1 METSQDLFKQLE
13 EAEKLFSNGSIK
25 NAQKLVRD
33 VISKTKTFKK
43 VPNALKHKL
52 NFAIGQSRYF
62 DEMSSFAT
70 NPKRE
75 ELISEIT
82 KIVATPLEEPK
93 KQAHRIHDLQT
104 KWQLLDLSS
113 RPASREQWSKFNE
126 LCNKGWEPCSEYFDE
141 LKAIKINNANQR
153 LKIIEEINLYVS
165 ENSAKWPEVRTLIQ
179 YMRRTFEQWQ
189 KFAPVLDKDLN
200 KLKTAYFE
208 AKKPINNYI
217 KKQESNVI
225 AIKESL
231 ILKVEAIDGEDGD
244 LNIKK
249 FNDLKNEWKKAGSA
263 GRKHDNKLWD
273 KFNKSADRLFNA
285 KKEVIDA
292 EIVLAEN
299 ILKDLKDKTIS
310 TQDAETKLN
319 ELKNIQKTKEYNNVV
334 SNIRNLKNE
343 KIKEAKAS
351 KLSEY
356 NKIFSVINDEKG
368 ATISLSKLIEAAVS
382 KSINNKKT
390 DKKALLYSC
399 IKLEILANLESLKK
413 DAALRQQIQLE
424 MLTSKFNKSNSGDL
438 NDLDSLV
445 INFIENYSKEDSG
458 APEKALWNRISK
470 TLEVLVS

>member
-13 EAEKLFSNGSIK
+13 KAEKLFSDGSIK
-25 NAQKLVRD
+25 NAQKIVRD

-75 ELISEIT
+75 ELITEIT
-82 KIVATPLEEPK
+82 DIITNPLEDPK
-93 KQAHRIHDLQT
+93 KQAHRIHDLQA

-126 LCNKGWEPCSEYFDE
+126 LCNRGWEPCSEYFDE
-141 LKAIKINNANQR
+141 LKAIKVNNANQR
-153 LKIIEEINLYVS
+153 FKIIEEINIYVS
-165 ENSAKWPEVRTLIQ
+165 ENSSNWPEVRTLIQ
-179 YMRRTFEQWQ
+179 YMRGTFDQWQ

-200 KLKTAYFE
+200 KLKSAYFE
-208 AKKPINNYI
+208 SKKPINDYI

-231 ILKVEAIDGEDGD
+231 ISKVDAIDGEDGD

-285 KKEVIDA
+285 KKEVLDA
-292 EIVLAEN
+292 ELVIAKELLGK
-299 ILKDLKDKTIS
+299 IKKDEIS
-310 TQDAETKLN
+310 TKEASN
-319 ELKNIQKTKEYNNVV
+319 EMQNLSNISKTKEYSLLRTAIKDKKIEQEN
-334 SNIRNLKNE
+334 KNKAE
-343 KIKEAKAS
+343 KIDSYLNLFEAFSKQEFDTLDLPKSIAS
-351 KLSEY
+351 K
-356 NKIFSVINDEKG
+356 V
-368 ATISLSKLIEAAVS
+368 SKLKTS
-382 KSINNKKT
+382 KSDN
-390 DKKALLYSC
+390 AQLQYVC
-399 IKLEILANLESLKK
+399 IKLEIMAGIDSLKK
-413 DAALRQQIQLE
+413 DSDLRQSIQLE
-424 MLTSKFNKSNSGDL
+424 MLTSKFNKSSANLESLDDL
-438 NDLDSLV
+438 L
-445 INFIENYSKEDSG
+445 IHFFENLSSKDTS
-458 APEKALWNRISK
+458 AADK
-470 TLEVLVS
+470 TLWKRITKSIGNILSN

>member
-334 SNIRNLKNE
+334 SNIKNLKNE

-356 NKIFSVINDEKG
+356 NKIFSVINDKKDV
-368 ATISLSKLIEAAVS
+368 TISLSKLIEAAVS

-413 DAALRQQIQLE
+413 DAAFRQQIQLE

>member
-13 EAEKLFSNGSIK
+13 KAEKLFSDGSIK
-25 NAQKLVRD
+25 NAQKIVRD

-75 ELISEIT
+75 ELITEIT
-82 KIVATPLEEPK
+82 DIITNPLEDPK
-93 KQAHRIHDLQT
+93 KQAHRIHDLQA

-141 LKAIKINNANQR
+141 LKAIKVNNANQR
-153 LKIIEEINLYVS
+153 FKIIEEINIYVS
-165 ENSAKWPEVRTLIQ
+165 ENSSNWPDVRTLIQ
-179 YMRRTFEQWQ
+179 YMRGTFDQWQ

-200 KLKTAYFE
+200 KLKSAYFE
-208 AKKPINNYI
+208 SKKPINDYI

-231 ILKVEAIDGEDGD
+231 ISKVDAIDGEDGD

-285 KKEVIDA
+285 KKEVLDA
-292 EIVLAEN
+292 ELVIA
-299 ILKDLKDKTIS
+299 KDLLGKIKKDEIS
-310 TQDAETKLN
+310 IKEASN
-319 ELKNIQKTKEYNNVV
+319 EMQNLSNISKTKEYSLLRAAIKDKKIEQEN
-334 SNIRNLKNE
+334 KNKAE
-343 KIKEAKAS
+343 KIDSYLNLFEAFSKQEFDTLDLPKSIAS
-351 KLSEY
+351 K
-356 NKIFSVINDEKG
+356 V
-368 ATISLSKLIEAAVS
+368 SKLKTS
-382 KSINNKKT
+382 KSDN
-390 DKKALLYSC
+390 AQLQYVC
-399 IKLEILANLESLKK
+399 IKLEIMAGIDSLKK
-413 DAALRQQIQLE
+413 DSDLRQSIQLE
-424 MLTSKFNKSNSGDL
+424 MLTSKFNKSSAN
-438 NDLDSLV
+438 LDSLDDLL
-445 INFIENYSKEDSG
+445 IHFFENLSSKDTS
-458 APEKALWNRISK
+458 AADKTMWKRITKSIGNI
-470 TLEVLVS
+470 LSN

>member
-13 EAEKLFSNGSIK
+13 KAEKLFSDGSIK
-25 NAQKLVRD
+25 NAQKIVRD

-75 ELISEIT
+75 ELITEIT
-82 KIVATPLEEPK
+82 DIITNPLEDPK
-93 KQAHRIHDLQT
+93 KQAHRIHDLQA

-141 LKAIKINNANQR
+141 LKAIKVNNANQR
-153 LKIIEEINLYVS
+153 FKIIEEINIYVS
-165 ENSAKWPEVRTLIQ
+165 ENSSNWPEVRTLIQ
-179 YMRRTFEQWQ
+179 YMRGTFDQWQ

-200 KLKTAYFE
+200 KLKSAYFE
-208 AKKPINNYI
+208 SKKPINDYI

-231 ILKVEAIDGEDGD
+231 ISKVDAIDGEDGD

-285 KKEVIDA
+285 KKEVLDA
-292 EIVLAEN
+292 ELVIAKELLGK
-299 ILKDLKDKTIS
+299 IKKDEIS
-310 TQDAETKLN
+310 TKEASN
-319 ELKNIQKTKEYNNVV
+319 EMQNLSNISKTKEYSLLRAAIKDKKIEQEN
-334 SNIRNLKNE
+334 KNKAE
-343 KIKEAKAS
+343 KIDSYLNLFEAFSKQEFDTLDLPKSIAS
-351 KLSEY
+351 K
-356 NKIFSVINDEKG
+356 V
-368 ATISLSKLIEAAVS
+368 SKLKTS
-382 KSINNKKT
+382 KSDN
-390 DKKALLYSC
+390 AQLQYVC
-399 IKLEILANLESLKK
+399 IKLEIMAGIDSLKK
-413 DAALRQQIQLE
+413 DSDLRQSIQLE
-424 MLTSKFNKSNSGDL
+424 MLTSKFNKSSANLESLDDL
-438 NDLDSLV
+438 L
-445 INFIENYSKEDSG
+445 IHFFENLSSKDTS
-458 APEKALWNRISK
+458 AADK
-470 TLEVLVS
+470 TLWKRITKSIGNILSN

>member
-179 YMRRTFEQWQ
+179 YMRGTFEQWQ

-334 SNIRNLKNE
+334 SNIKNLKNE

-356 NKIFSVINDEKG
+356 NKIFSVINDKKD
-368 ATISLSKLIEAAVS
+368 ATISLSKLIEAAIS

-413 DAALRQQIQLE
+413 DTALRQQIQLE

-458 APEKALWNRISK
+458 ASEKALWNRVSK

>member
-165 ENSAKWPEVRTLIQ
+165 ENSTKWPEVRTLIQ
-179 YMRRTFEQWQ
+179 YMRGTFEQWQ

-334 SNIRNLKNE
+334 SNIKNLKNE

-356 NKIFSVINDEKG
+356 NKIFSVINDKKD
-368 ATISLSKLIEAAVS
+368 ATISLSKLIEAAIS

-458 APEKALWNRISK
+458 APEKALWNRVSK

>member
-82 KIVATPLEEPK
+82 KIVSTPLEEPK
-93 KQAHRIHDLQT
+93 KQAHLIHDLQT

-179 YMRRTFEQWQ
+179 YMRGTFEQWQ

-334 SNIRNLKNE
+334 SNIKNLKNE

-356 NKIFSVINDEKG
+356 NKIFSVIIDKKD
-368 ATISLSKLIEAAVS
+368 ATISLSKLIEAAIS

>member
-13 EAEKLFSNGSIK
+13 KAEQLFSDGSIK
-25 NAQKLVRD
+25 NAQKIVRD

-75 ELISEIT
+75 ELITEIT
-82 KIVATPLEEPK
+82 DIITNPLEDPK
-93 KQAHRIHDLQT
+93 KQAHRIHDLQA

-141 LKAIKINNANQR
+141 LKAIKVNNANQR
-153 LKIIEEINLYVS
+153 FKIIEEINIYVS
-165 ENSAKWPEVRTLIQ
+165 ENSSNWPDVRTLIQ
-179 YMRRTFEQWQ
+179 YMRGTFDQWQ

-200 KLKTAYFE
+200 KLKSAYFE
-208 AKKPINNYI
+208 SKKPINDYI

-231 ILKVEAIDGEDGD
+231 ISKVDAIDGEDGD

-285 KKEVIDA
+285 KKEVLDA
-292 EIVLAEN
+292 ELVIAKELLGKIKKDEISIKEASNEMQNLSN
-299 ILKDLKDKTIS
+299 IS
-310 TQDAETKLN
+310 
-319 ELKNIQKTKEYNNVV
+319 KTKEYSLLRTAIKDKKIEQEN
-334 SNIRNLKNE
+334 KNKAE
-343 KIKEAKAS
+343 KIDSYLNLFEAFSKQEFDTLDLPKSIAS
-351 KLSEY
+351 K
-356 NKIFSVINDEKG
+356 V
-368 ATISLSKLIEAAVS
+368 SKLKTS
-382 KSINNKKT
+382 KSDN
-390 DKKALLYSC
+390 AQLQYVC
-399 IKLEILANLESLKK
+399 IKLEIMAGIDSLKK
-413 DAALRQQIQLE
+413 DSDLRQSIQLE
-424 MLTSKFNKSNSGDL
+424 MLTSKFNKSSANLESLDDL
-438 NDLDSLV
+438 L
-445 INFIENYSKEDSG
+445 IHFFENLSSKDTS
-458 APEKALWNRISK
+458 AADK
-470 TLEVLVS
+470 TLWKRITKSIGNILSN

>member
-13 EAEKLFSNGSIK
+13 KAEKLFSDGSIK
-25 NAQKLVRD
+25 NAQKIVRD

-75 ELISEIT
+75 ELITEIT
-82 KIVATPLEEPK
+82 DIITNPLEDPK
-93 KQAHRIHDLQT
+93 KQAHRIHDLQA

-141 LKAIKINNANQR
+141 LKAIKVNNANQR
-153 LKIIEEINLYVS
+153 FKIIEEINIYVS
-165 ENSAKWPEVRTLIQ
+165 ENSSNWPEVRTLIQ
-179 YMRRTFEQWQ
+179 YMRGTFDQWQ

-200 KLKTAYFE
+200 KLKSAYFE
-208 AKKPINNYI
+208 SKKPINDYI

-231 ILKVEAIDGEDGD
+231 ISKVDAIDGEDGD

-285 KKEVIDA
+285 KKEVLDA
-292 EIVLAEN
+292 ELVIAKELLGK
-299 ILKDLKDKTIS
+299 IKKDEIS
-310 TQDAETKLN
+310 TKEASN
-319 ELKNIQKTKEYNNVV
+319 EMQNLSNISKTKEYSLLRTAIKDKKIEQEN
-334 SNIRNLKNE
+334 KNKAE
-343 KIKEAKAS
+343 KIDSYLNLFEAFSKQEFDTLDLPKSIAS
-351 KLSEY
+351 K
-356 NKIFSVINDEKG
+356 V
-368 ATISLSKLIEAAVS
+368 SKLKTS
-382 KSINNKKT
+382 KSDN
-390 DKKALLYSC
+390 AQLQYVC
-399 IKLEILANLESLKK
+399 IKLEIMAGIDSLKK
-413 DAALRQQIQLE
+413 DSDLRQSIQLE
-424 MLTSKFNKSNSGDL
+424 MLTSKFNKSSAN
-438 NDLDSLV
+438 LDSLDDLL
-445 INFIENYSKEDSG
+445 IHFFENLSSKDTS
-458 APEKALWNRISK
+458 AADK
-470 TLEVLVS
+470 TLWKRITKSIGNILSN

>member
-179 YMRRTFEQWQ
+179 YMRGTFEQWQ

-310 TQDAETKLN
+310 SQDAETKLN
-319 ELKNIQKTKEYNNVV
+319 ELKNVQKTKEYNNVV
-334 SNIRNLKNE
+334 SSIKNLKNE

-356 NKIFSVINDEKG
+356 NKIFSVINDKKD
-368 ATISLSKLIEAAVS
+368 ATISLSKLIEAAIS

>member
-1 METSQDLFKQLE
+1 VETSQDLFKQLE

-179 YMRRTFEQWQ
+179 YMRGTFEQWQ

-334 SNIRNLKNE
+334 SNIKNLKNE

-356 NKIFSVINDEKG
+356 NKIFSVINDKKD
-368 ATISLSKLIEAAVS
+368 AVISLSKLIEAAIS

>member
-1 METSQDLFKQLE
+1 VETSQDLFKQLE

-179 YMRRTFEQWQ
+179 YMRGTFEQWQ

-334 SNIRNLKNE
+334 SNIKNLKNE

-356 NKIFSVINDEKG
+356 NKIFSVINDKKD
-368 ATISLSKLIEAAVS
+368 ATISLSKLIEAAIS
-382 KSINNKKT
+382 KSINNKRT

-458 APEKALWNRISK
+458 APEKALWNRVSK

>member
-82 KIVATPLEEPK
+82 KIVSTPLEEPK
-93 KQAHRIHDLQT
+93 KQAHLIHDLQT

-179 YMRRTFEQWQ
+179 YMRGTFEQWQ

-319 ELKNIQKTKEYNNVV
+319 ELKNIRKTKEYNNVV
-334 SNIRNLKNE
+334 SNIKNLKNE

-356 NKIFSVINDEKG
+356 NKIFSVINDKKD
-368 ATISLSKLIEAAVS
+368 ATISLSKLIEAAIS

>member
-13 EAEKLFSNGSIK
+13 KAEKLFSDGLIK
-25 NAQKLVRD
+25 NAQKIVRD

-75 ELISEIT
+75 ELITEIT
-82 KIVATPLEEPK
+82 DIITNPLEDPK
-93 KQAHRIHDLQT
+93 KQAHRIHDLQA

-141 LKAIKINNANQR
+141 LKAIKVNNANQR
-153 LKIIEEINLYVS
+153 FKIIEEINIYVS
-165 ENSAKWPEVRTLIQ
+165 ENSSNWPDVRTLIQ
-179 YMRRTFEQWQ
+179 YMRGTFDQWQ

-200 KLKTAYFE
+200 KLKSAYFE
-208 AKKPINNYI
+208 SKKPINDYI

-231 ILKVEAIDGEDGD
+231 ISKVDAIDGEDGD

-285 KKEVIDA
+285 KKEVLDA
-292 EIVLAEN
+292 ELVIAKELLGK
-299 ILKDLKDKTIS
+299 IKKDEIS
-310 TQDAETKLN
+310 TKEASN
-319 ELKNIQKTKEYNNVV
+319 EMQNLSNISKTKEYSLLRTAIKDKKIEQEN
-334 SNIRNLKNE
+334 KNKAE
-343 KIKEAKAS
+343 KIDSYLNLFEAFSKQEFDTLDLPKSIAS
-351 KLSEY
+351 K
-356 NKIFSVINDEKG
+356 V
-368 ATISLSKLIEAAVS
+368 SKLKTS
-382 KSINNKKT
+382 KSDN
-390 DKKALLYSC
+390 AQLQYVC
-399 IKLEILANLESLKK
+399 IKLEIMAGIDSLKK
-413 DAALRQQIQLE
+413 DSDLRQSIQLE
-424 MLTSKFNKSNSGDL
+424 MLTSKFNKSSANLESLDDL
-438 NDLDSLV
+438 L
-445 INFIENYSKEDSG
+445 IHFFENLSSKDTS
-458 APEKALWNRISK
+458 AADK
-470 TLEVLVS
+470 TLWKRITKSIANILSN

>member
-13 EAEKLFSNGSIK
+13 KAEKLFSDGSIK
-25 NAQKLVRD
+25 NAQKIVRD

-75 ELISEIT
+75 ELITEIT
-82 KIVATPLEEPK
+82 DIITNPLEDPK
-93 KQAHRIHDLQT
+93 KQAHRIHDLQA

-141 LKAIKINNANQR
+141 LKAIKVNNANQR
-153 LKIIEEINLYVS
+153 FKIIEEINIYVS
-165 ENSAKWPEVRTLIQ
+165 ENSSNWPDVRTLIQ
-179 YMRRTFEQWQ
+179 YMRGTFDQWQ

-200 KLKTAYFE
+200 KLKSAYFE
-208 AKKPINNYI
+208 SKKPINDYI

-231 ILKVEAIDGEDGD
+231 ISKVDAIDGEDGD

-285 KKEVIDA
+285 KKEVLDA
-292 EIVLAEN
+292 ELVIAKELLGKIKKDEISIKEASNEMQNLSN
-299 ILKDLKDKTIS
+299 IS
-310 TQDAETKLN
+310 
-319 ELKNIQKTKEYNNVV
+319 KTKEYSLLRVAIKDKKIEQEN
-334 SNIRNLKNE
+334 KNKAE
-343 KIKEAKAS
+343 KIDSYLNLFEAFSKQEFDTLDLPKSIAS
-351 KLSEY
+351 K
-356 NKIFSVINDEKG
+356 V
-368 ATISLSKLIEAAVS
+368 SKLKTS
-382 KSINNKKT
+382 KSDN
-390 DKKALLYSC
+390 AQLQYVC
-399 IKLEILANLESLKK
+399 IKLEIMAGIDSLKK
-413 DAALRQQIQLE
+413 DSDLRQSIQLE
-424 MLTSKFNKSNSGDL
+424 MLTSKFNKSSANLESLDDL
-438 NDLDSLV
+438 L
-445 INFIENYSKEDSG
+445 IHFFENLSSKDTS
-458 APEKALWNRISK
+458 AADK
-470 TLEVLVS
+470 TLWKRITKSIGNILSN

>member
-13 EAEKLFSNGSIK
+13 KAEKLFSDGSIK
-25 NAQKLVRD
+25 NAQKIVRD

-62 DEMSSFAT
+62 DEMSSFST

-75 ELISEIT
+75 ELITEIT
-82 KIVATPLEEPK
+82 DIITNPLEDPK
-93 KQAHRIHDLQT
+93 KQAHRIHDLQA

-141 LKAIKINNANQR
+141 LKAIKVNNANQR
-153 LKIIEEINLYVS
+153 FKIIEEINIYVS
-165 ENSAKWPEVRTLIQ
+165 ENSSNWPEVRTLIQ
-179 YMRRTFEQWQ
+179 YMRGTFDQWQ

-200 KLKTAYFE
+200 KLKSAYFE
-208 AKKPINNYI
+208 SKKPINDYI

-231 ILKVEAIDGEDGD
+231 ISKVDAIDGEDGD

-285 KKEVIDA
+285 KKEVLDA
-292 EIVLAEN
+292 ELVIAKELLGK
-299 ILKDLKDKTIS
+299 IKKDEIS
-310 TQDAETKLN
+310 TKEASN
-319 ELKNIQKTKEYNNVV
+319 EMQNLSNISKTKEYSLLRTAIKDKKIEQEN
-334 SNIRNLKNE
+334 KNKAE
-343 KIKEAKAS
+343 KIDSYLNLFEAFSKQEFDTLDLPKSIAS
-351 KLSEY
+351 K
-356 NKIFSVINDEKG
+356 V
-368 ATISLSKLIEAAVS
+368 SKLKTS
-382 KSINNKKT
+382 KSDN
-390 DKKALLYSC
+390 AQLQYVC
-399 IKLEILANLESLKK
+399 IKLEIMAGIDSLKK
-413 DAALRQQIQLE
+413 DSDLRQSIQLE
-424 MLTSKFNKSNSGDL
+424 MLTSKFNKSSANLESLDDL
-438 NDLDSLV
+438 L
-445 INFIENYSKEDSG
+445 IHFFENLSSKDTS
-458 APEKALWNRISK
+458 AADK
-470 TLEVLVS
+470 TLWKRITKSIGNILSN

>member
-25 NAQKLVRD
+25 NAQKLVRE

-179 YMRRTFEQWQ
+179 YMRGTFEQWQ

-334 SNIRNLKNE
+334 SNIKNLKNE

-356 NKIFSVINDEKG
+356 NKIFSVINDKKD
-368 ATISLSKLIEAAVS
+368 ATISLSKLIEAAIS

>member
-179 YMRRTFEQWQ
+179 YMRGTFEQWQ

-334 SNIRNLKNE
+334 SNIKNLKNE

-356 NKIFSVINDEKG
+356 NKIFSVINDKKD
-368 ATISLSKLIEAAVS
+368 ATISLSKLIEAAIS

-424 MLTSKFNKSNSGDL
+424 MLTSKFNKSNSGEL
-438 NDLDSLV
+438 NDLDSLI

>member
-13 EAEKLFSNGSIK
+13 KAEKLFSDGSIK
-25 NAQKLVRD
+25 NAQKIVRD

-75 ELISEIT
+75 ELITEIT
-82 KIVATPLEEPK
+82 DIITNPLEDPK
-93 KQAHRIHDLQT
+93 KQAHRIHDLQA

-141 LKAIKINNANQR
+141 LKAIKVNNANQR
-153 LKIIEEINLYVS
+153 FKIIEEINIYVS
-165 ENSAKWPEVRTLIQ
+165 ENSSNWPEVRTLIQ
-179 YMRRTFEQWQ
+179 YMRGTFDQWQ

-200 KLKTAYFE
+200 KLKSAYFE
-208 AKKPINNYI
+208 SKKPINDYI

-231 ILKVEAIDGEDGD
+231 ISKVDAIDGEDGD

-285 KKEVIDA
+285 KKEVLDA
-292 EIVLAEN
+292 ELVIAKELLGK
-299 ILKDLKDKTIS
+299 IKKDEIS
-310 TQDAETKLN
+310 TKEASN
-319 ELKNIQKTKEYNNVV
+319 EMQNLSNISKTKEYSLLRAAIKDKKIEQEN
-334 SNIRNLKNE
+334 KNKAE
-343 KIKEAKAS
+343 KIDSYLNLFEAFSKQEFDTLDLPKSIAS
-351 KLSEY
+351 K
-356 NKIFSVINDEKG
+356 V
-368 ATISLSKLIEAAVS
+368 SKLKTS
-382 KSINNKKT
+382 KSDN
-390 DKKALLYSC
+390 AQLQYVC
-399 IKLEILANLESLKK
+399 IKLEIMAGIDSLKK
-413 DAALRQQIQLE
+413 DSDLRQSIQLE
-424 MLTSKFNKSNSGDL
+424 MLTSKFNKSSAN
-438 NDLDSLV
+438 LDSLDDLL
-445 INFIENYSKEDSG
+445 IHFFENLSSKDTS
-458 APEKALWNRISK
+458 AADK
-470 TLEVLVS
+470 TLWKRITKSIGNILSN

>member
-179 YMRRTFEQWQ
+179 YMRGTFEQWQ

-334 SNIRNLKNE
+334 SSIKNLKNE

-356 NKIFSVINDEKG
+356 NKIFSVINDKKD
-368 ATISLSKLIEAAVS
+368 ATISLSKLIEAAIS

-458 APEKALWNRISK
+458 APEKALWNRVSK

>member
-1 METSQDLFKQLE
+1 VETSQDLFKQLE

-179 YMRRTFEQWQ
+179 YMRGTFEQWQ

-334 SNIRNLKNE
+334 SNIKNLKNE

-356 NKIFSVINDEKG
+356 NKIFSVINDKKD
-368 ATISLSKLIEAAVS
+368 ATISLSKLIEAAIS

>member
-179 YMRRTFEQWQ
+179 YMRGTFEQWQ
-189 KFAPVLDKDLN
+189 KFSPVLDKDLN

-263 GRKHDNKLWD
+263 GRKHDYKLWD

-334 SNIRNLKNE
+334 SNIKNLKNE

-356 NKIFSVINDEKG
+356 NKIFSVINDKKD
-368 ATISLSKLIEAAVS
+368 ATISLSKLIEAAIS

>member
-13 EAEKLFSNGSIK
+13 KAEKLFSDGSIK
-25 NAQKLVRD
+25 NAQKIVRD

-75 ELISEIT
+75 ELITEIT
-82 KIVATPLEEPK
+82 DIITNTLEDPK
-93 KQAHRIHDLQT
+93 KQAHRIHDLQA

-141 LKAIKINNANQR
+141 LKAIKVNNANQR
-153 LKIIEEINLYVS
+153 FKIIEEINIYVS
-165 ENSAKWPEVRTLIQ
+165 MNSSNWPDVRTLIQ
-179 YMRRTFEQWQ
+179 YMRGTFDQWQ

-200 KLKTAYFE
+200 KLKSAYFE
-208 AKKPINNYI
+208 SKKPINDYI

-231 ILKVEAIDGEDGD
+231 ISKVDAIDGEDGD

-285 KKEVIDA
+285 KKEVLDA
-292 EIVLAEN
+292 ELVIAKELLGK
-299 ILKDLKDKTIS
+299 IKKDEIS
-310 TQDAETKLN
+310 TKEASN
-319 ELKNIQKTKEYNNVV
+319 EMQNLSNISKTKEYSLLRTAIKDKKIEQEN
-334 SNIRNLKNE
+334 KNKAE
-343 KIKEAKAS
+343 KIDSYLNLFEAFSKQEFDTLDLPKSIAS
-351 KLSEY
+351 K
-356 NKIFSVINDEKG
+356 V
-368 ATISLSKLIEAAVS
+368 SKLKTS
-382 KSINNKKT
+382 KSDN
-390 DKKALLYSC
+390 AQLQYVC
-399 IKLEILANLESLKK
+399 IKLEIMAGIDSLKK
-413 DAALRQQIQLE
+413 DSDLRQSIQLE
-424 MLTSKFNKSNSGDL
+424 MLTSKFNKSSANLESLDDL
-438 NDLDSLV
+438 L
-445 INFIENYSKEDSG
+445 IHFFENLSSKDTS
-458 APEKALWNRISK
+458 AADK
-470 TLEVLVS
+470 TLWKRITKSIGNILSN

>member
-165 ENSAKWPEVRTLIQ
+165 ENSAKWPEVKTLIQ
-179 YMRRTFEQWQ
+179 YMRGTFEQWQ

-334 SNIRNLKNE
+334 LNIKNLKNE

-356 NKIFSVINDEKG
+356 NKIFSVINDKKD

>member
-179 YMRRTFEQWQ
+179 YMRGTFEQWQ

-438 NDLDSLV
+438 NDLDSLI

>member
-179 YMRRTFEQWQ
+179 YMRGTFEQWQ

-334 SNIRNLKNE
+334 SNIKNLKNE

-356 NKIFSVINDEKG
+356 NKIFSVINDKKD
-368 ATISLSKLIEAAVS
+368 ATISLSKLIEAAIS

-390 DKKALLYSC
+390 DKKAFFYSC

>member
-165 ENSAKWPEVRTLIQ
+165 ENSAKWPEVKTLIQ
-179 YMRRTFEQWQ
+179 YMRGTFEQWQ
-189 KFAPVLDKDLN
+189 KFAPVLNKDLN

-413 DAALRQQIQLE
+413 DAAFRQQIQLE

>member
-165 ENSAKWPEVRTLIQ
+165 ENSTKWPEVRTLIQ
-179 YMRRTFEQWQ
+179 YMRGTFEQWQ

-334 SNIRNLKNE
+334 TNIKNLKNE

-356 NKIFSVINDEKG
+356 NKIFSVINDKKD
-368 ATISLSKLIEAAVS
+368 ATISLSKLIEAAIS

>member
-179 YMRRTFEQWQ
+179 YMRGTFEQWQ

-334 SNIRNLKNE
+334 SNIKNLKNE

-356 NKIFSVINDEKG
+356 NKIFSVINDKKD
-368 ATISLSKLIEAAVS
+368 ATISLSKLIEAAIS

-424 MLTSKFNKSNSGDL
+424 MLTSKFNKRNSGDL
-438 NDLDSLV
+438 ND
-445 INFIENYSKEDSG
+445 
-458 APEKALWNRISK
+458 
-470 TLEVLVS
+470 

>member
-179 YMRRTFEQWQ
+179 YMRGTFEQWQ

-334 SNIRNLKNE
+334 SNIKNLKNE
-343 KIKEAKAS
+343 KIKEAKVS

-356 NKIFSVINDEKG
+356 NKIFSVINDKKD
-368 ATISLSKLIEAAVS
+368 ATISLSKLIEAAIS

-399 IKLEILANLESLKK
+399 IKLEILANLESFKK

>member
-62 DEMSSFAT
+62 DEMTSFAT

-179 YMRRTFEQWQ
+179 YMRGTFEQWQ

-334 SNIRNLKNE
+334 SNIKNLKNE

-356 NKIFSVINDEKG
+356 NKIFSVINDKKD
-368 ATISLSKLIEAAVS
+368 AAISLSKLIEAAIS

>member
-13 EAEKLFSNGSIK
+13 KAEKLFSDGSIK
-25 NAQKLVRD
+25 NAQKIVRD

-75 ELISEIT
+75 ELITEIT
-82 KIVATPLEEPK
+82 DIITNPLEDPK
-93 KQAHRIHDLQT
+93 KQAHRIHDLQA

-141 LKAIKINNANQR
+141 LKAIKVNNANQR
-153 LKIIEEINLYVS
+153 FKIIEEINIYVS
-165 ENSAKWPEVRTLIQ
+165 ENSSNWPEVRTLIQ
-179 YMRRTFEQWQ
+179 YMRGTFDQWQ

-200 KLKTAYFE
+200 KLKSAYFE
-208 AKKPINNYI
+208 SKKPINDYI

-231 ILKVEAIDGEDGD
+231 ISKVDAIDGEDGD

-285 KKEVIDA
+285 KKEVLDA
-292 EIVLAEN
+292 ELVIAKELLGK
-299 ILKDLKDKTIS
+299 IKKDEIS
-310 TQDAETKLN
+310 TKEASN
-319 ELKNIQKTKEYNNVV
+319 EMQNLSNISKTKEYSLLRTAIKDKKIEQEN
-334 SNIRNLKNE
+334 KNKAE
-343 KIKEAKAS
+343 KIDSYLNLFEAFSKQEFDTLDLPKSIAS
-351 KLSEY
+351 K
-356 NKIFSVINDEKG
+356 V
-368 ATISLSKLIEAAVS
+368 SKLKTS
-382 KSINNKKT
+382 KSDN
-390 DKKALLYSC
+390 AQLQYVC
-399 IKLEILANLESLKK
+399 IKLEIMAGIDSLKK
-413 DAALRQQIQLE
+413 DSDLRQSIQLE
-424 MLTSKFNKSNSGDL
+424 MLTSKFNKSSANLESLDDL
-438 NDLDSLV
+438 L
-445 INFIENYSKEDSG
+445 IHFFENLSSKDTS
-458 APEKALWNRISK
+458 AADK
-470 TLEVLVS
+470 TLWKRITKSIGNILSN

>member
-179 YMRRTFEQWQ
+179 YMRGTFEQLQ

-334 SNIRNLKNE
+334 SNIKNLKNE

-356 NKIFSVINDEKG
+356 NKIFSVINDKKD
-368 ATISLSKLIEAAVS
+368 ATISLSKLIEAAIS

-458 APEKALWNRISK
+458 APEKALWNRVSK